1 MIRLQFY
8 NNLLNDITY
17 CYFKE
22 DYAIF
27 TIKHDILHDIPTN
40 IMLDIDYQCLIQK
53 SYRGDIIFYHHLN
66 D

>member
-40 IMLDIDYQCLIQK
+40 IMLDIDRQCLIQK
-53 SYRGDIIFYHHLN
+53 KLSR
-66 D
+66 